1 MFWGVFLTQIVRP
14 LSPPLPV
21 PFSTNMFG
29 ILPWVSISGSM
40 KTGNETF
47 GEVLQIEAAKNKS
60 LKIDHAALQ
69 RVMNLDGSFK
79 QIGGER
85 SGNGWGGARMGG
97 EELAVLLQ

>member
-1 MFWGVFLTQIVRP
+1 MG
-14 LSPPLPV
+14 
-21 PFSTNMFG
+21 
-29 ILPWVSISGSM
+29 ISGSL

-47 GEVLQIEAAKNKS
+47 GQVLQIEAAKNKS

-85 SGNGWGGARMGG
+85 SGNGWERGPVGGGVGVAR
-97 EELAVLLQ
+97 ELAALLQ